1 MSITE
6 IQNKYGLTF
15 HPEKTVP
22 YKLAISLKSKILID
36 ENQEVTNK
44 STDTVV
50 DPATL
55 EIGLSIQERTEN
67 AKAELKIKL
76 INIFFEVSENEIENW
91 DIEKVEEVFDVIREE
106 KPRMVENLKMKSLT
120 KTQNMSQASI
130 S

>member
-36 ENQEVTNK
+36 ENQETSK
-44 STDTVV
+44 TSDTVV

>member
-36 ENQEVTNK
+36 ENQETSK
-44 STDTVV
+44 TSDTVV

-55 EIGLSIQERTEN
+55 EIGLNLQERTEN